1 MAKRLVGIVR
11 HFYPKIG
18 VAVVDVESDF
28 SVGDRVSFEGPNTD
42 LVQTVE
48 SIQVDGKSADSA
60 KKGIQ
65 VAIKTNGVVHLE
77 DHLYL
82 EPD

>member
-1 MAKRLVGIVR
+1 MAKRLVGVVR

-18 VAVVDVESDF
+18 VAVVDVESDV
-28 SVGDRVSFEGPNTD
+28 SIGDKVSFEGPNTN
-42 LVQTVE
+42 LVQKIG
-48 SIQVDGKSADSA
+48 SIQVDGKNTDSA
-60 KKGIQ
+60 KKGSQ
-65 VAIKTNGVVHLE
+65 VAIKTDGTVHLE